1 MNAHPRGVT
10 RGPFRP
16 PPRRPAVWLAAVLAL
31 AAVPAVA
38 QRGGPP
44 ATDPD
49 WPCIQRLVPTLSG
62 GAYWPGHEAPPDW
75 RSDPRVAALVPE
87 ITARGVTAERGAA
100 RIAAFAHTV
109 PPAERAPVLSATMA
123 GLVEQTNLQRGQQIE
138 RLRALTRRQRGVGD
152 VIARVTAEQRA
163 LPPDAD
169 PARREE
175 VAQRLA
181 FVIREFEEAEQTL
194 RYACEAP
201 VALEAR
207 LGAYARALQKAL
219 E

>member
-1 MNAHPRGVT
+1 M
-10 RGPFRP
+10 
-16 PPRRPAVWLAAVLAL
+16 RPAGTPALAPVVAPLVAFVLAL
-31 AAVPAVA
+31 SPAAA

-44 ATDPD
+44 AADPD
-49 WPCIQRLVPTLSG
+49 WPCIQRLVPGLSG
-62 GAYWPGHEAPPDW
+62 VAYWPGYEAPARWD
-75 RSDPRVAALVPE
+75 SDPRVAALVAE
-87 ITARGVTAERGAA
+87 IAARGVTAERGAA
-100 RIAAFAHTV
+100 RIAAFARTV
-109 PPAERAPVLSATMA
+109 SPAERAAVLPAVMA
-123 GLVEQTNLQRGQQIE
+123 GSVERTNLQRGQLIE

-181 FVIREFEEAEQTL
+181 FVIREFEETEQTL

>member
-1 MNAHPRGVT
+1 
-10 RGPFRP
+10 
-16 PPRRPAVWLAAVLAL
+16 
-31 AAVPAVA
+31 
-38 QRGGPP
+38 
-44 ATDPD
+44 
-49 WPCIQRLVPTLSG
+49 
-62 GAYWPGHEAPPDW
+62 
-75 RSDPRVAALVPE
+75 
-87 ITARGVTAERGAA
+87 
-100 RIAAFAHTV
+100 
-109 PPAERAPVLSATMA
+109 MA

-138 RLRALTRRQRGVGD
+138 RLRALTRRQRGLGD

-169 PARREE
+169 PARRDE

-219 E
+219 D

>member
-1 MNAHPRGVT
+1 MWPTGT
-10 RGPFRP
+10 
-16 PPRRPAVWLAAVLAL
+16 PAMAPMIAPTIALMLAVSP
-31 AAVPAVA
+31 AAA

-44 ATDPD
+44 AADPD
-49 WPCIQRLVPTLSG
+49 WPCVQRLVPTLSA
-62 GAYWPGHEAPPDW
+62 GAYWPGYETPARWD
-75 RSDPRVAALVPE
+75 SDPRVAALVAE
-87 ITARGVTAERGAA
+87 IAARGVPAERGVA
-100 RIAAFAHTV
+100 RIAAFAQTLS
-109 PPAERAPVLSATMA
+109 PAERAAVSSAAMA
-123 GLVEQTNLQRGQQIE
+123 GLVEHTNLQRGQQIE
-138 RLRALTRRQRGVGD
+138 RLRALSRRQRGLGD
-152 VIARVTAEQRA
+152 VIARVSTEQRA